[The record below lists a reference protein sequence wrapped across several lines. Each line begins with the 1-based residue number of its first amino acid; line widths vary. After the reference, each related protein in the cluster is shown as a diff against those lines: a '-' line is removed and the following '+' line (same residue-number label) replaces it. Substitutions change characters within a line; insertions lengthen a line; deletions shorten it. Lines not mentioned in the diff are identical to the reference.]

1 MLLHVSLEPQADAW
15 ARVYTT
21 VVVSLACQVIDV
33 VQARHAIEHERISVT
48 FHSNNGSPN
57 VFASRLTH
65 EQVLPGKQTRVYY
78 RLHCAIRD
86 VRTHIRLDTI
96 TGNRLSS
103 TQVLETGFQE
113 AKKSELP
120 ISTNKMLSKGV
131 DVIWWVGF
139 GGGSAP
145 DLCR

>member
-1 MLLHVSLEPQADAW
+1 MWHE
-15 ARVYTT
+15 RGM
-21 VVVSLACQVIDV
+21 
-33 VQARHAIEHERISVT
+33 HIERERISVT
-48 FHSNNGSPN
+48 LHSNNGSPN

-65 EQVLPGKQTRVYY
+65 EFSPANS
-78 RLHCAIRD
+78 CANHD